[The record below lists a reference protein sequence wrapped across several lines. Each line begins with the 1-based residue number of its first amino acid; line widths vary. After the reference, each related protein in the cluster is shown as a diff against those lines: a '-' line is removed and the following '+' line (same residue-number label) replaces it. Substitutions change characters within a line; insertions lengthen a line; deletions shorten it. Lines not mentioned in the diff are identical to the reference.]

1 MFFAFC
7 FDNFCQIVYCI
18 LFDFLFVIVSFETEE
33 PEDIKLDWI
42 RGREDLG
49 KSRNGKEYDESTF
62 YETFVLK
69 KQK

>member
-7 FDNFCQIVYCI
+7 FDNFCQIVYFI

-33 PEDIKLDWI
+33 PEDIKLNWI

-62 YETFVLK
+62 YETFALK